1 VPATLVLVGLFAVVA
16 VALWLLNGSHGSAPV
31 VTSGAGATSGS
42 VATSGPKATSGR
54 TAASR
59 PAVTADRTVSG
70 QPPSAQPPSAG
81 APVRAKAL
89 YVLGVVDAT
98 GQAPQGYVGGRQF
111 LNDSRGGT
119 TLLPRRDAAGA
130 AVTYHEYDVN
140 PRRPGVN
147 RGPQRLVVGS
157 DGSAWVTADHYVTWS
172 RLR

>member
-16 VALWLLNGSHGSAPV
+16 LALWLLNGSHGSGPV
-31 VTSGAGATSGS
+31 VTSGAGVTSGAA
-42 VATSGPKATSGR
+42 AT
-54 TAASR
+54 SR
-59 PAVTADRTVSG
+59 PAVTADRTVSA
-70 QPPSAQPPSAG
+70 PPPTAQPSAG